1 MDFLQVVG
9 DRRTIRWFKSWEQVP
24 TEKIQRILEA
34 VRLSTCPGNLQP
46 WRAVVVVRDELDDA
60 IRDEL
65 LAVDN
70 WQGGHT
76 QAPVWIYWYC
86 DPGVCRPE
94 NFAARTV
101 ELVEVGALPRAYGWN
116 ADTIKAAIE
125 EAVETPE
132 GMASIQELIHGL
144 PEEISVVVAMNE
156 TVGALNLAVLA
167 AVNEGLGTALNM
179 IARPTKQ
186 DRVKEILG
194 VPARCVPVWCQ
205 LVGYPAENPNAGGQR
220 PRDPFGELFFKGSW
234 GTPFPRDEGV
244 VDDLRSEGLLQDS
257 APVQSRFEELRSLA
271 RMYGY
276 PEA

>member
-9 DRRTIRWFKSWEQVP
+9 DRRTIRWFKTWEQVP

-46 WRAVVVVRDELDDA
+46 WRAVVVVRDELDEA
-60 IRDEL
+60 TREEL

-76 QAPVWIYWYC
+76 QAPVWIYWYA

-101 ELVEVGALPRAYGWN
+101 DLVEVGALPRAYGWN

-144 PEEISVVVAMNE
+144 PEEISVVVAMQE
-156 TVGALNLAVLA
+156 TVGALGLSVLA

-186 DRVKEILG
+186 ERVKEILG
-194 VPARCVPVWCQ
+194 VPARCAPVWCQ
-205 LVGYPAENPNAGGQR
+205 LIGYPAESPKAGGQR
-220 PRDPFGELFFKGSW
+220 PRDPFGELFFKGTW

-244 VDDLRSEGLLQDS
+244 VDDLRREGLLQDS
-257 APVQSRFEELRSLA
+257 APGASRFEELRSLA

-276 PEA
+276 PEG